1 MGGVLSAGASVK
13 EFLFTQADFDRVRQL
28 IYARAGISLGEGKH
42 EMVYSRLA
50 RRLRALGLTTCSA
63 YLQLLADQANAPEW
77 EFFTNALTTNL
88 TAFFREAHHF
98 PILAAHVRQ
107 TKAPIVLWTCASST
121 GEEPYSMAIAA
132 CEAFDS
138 LTPPVSILATD
149 IDTQVLE
156 TAGAGIYP
164 LSRVN
169 GLSDA
174 RLQRYFL
181 RGRGEQSGFVRIR
194 PELRSMV
201 SFKRLNLLSDEWG
214 ISTQVD
220 AIFCRNVMIYF
231 DKLTQGNILR
241 RFVPLLK
248 ADGLLFSGH
257 SENLAFVTDRFTLKG
272 KTVYELNPRAGA

>member
-1 MGGVLSAGASVK
+1 MSDGASVK

-28 IYARAGISLGEGKH
+28 IHARAGISLDEGKH
-42 EMVYSRLA
+42 EMVYGRLA
-50 RRLRALGLTTCSA
+50 RRLRMLGLTTCAA

-88 TAFFREAHHF
+88 TAFFRESHHF

-107 TKAPIVLWTCASST
+107 KKVPVVLWTCASST

-156 TAGAGIYP
+156 TAGDGIYP
-164 LSRVN
+164 LSRLN
-169 GLSDA
+169 GLSEE

-181 RGRGEQSGFVRIR
+181 RGRGGQSGFVRIR
-194 PELRSMV
+194 PELRNIV
-201 SFKRLNLLSDEWG
+201 SFKKINLLSSNWD
-214 ISTQVD
+214 INTQID

-231 DKLTQGNILR
+231 DKLTQGDILR

-248 ADGLLFSGH
+248 PDGLLFSGH
-257 SENLAFVTDRFTLKG
+257 SENLAFVTDRFTLKS
-272 KTVYELNPRAGA
+272 KTVYELTQWNGS

>member
-1 MGGVLSAGASVK
+1 VGGVLSDGASVK

-28 IYARAGISLGEGKH
+28 IYARAGISLGDGKH

-50 RRLRALGLTTCSA
+50 RRLRALGLTTCTA
-63 YLQLLADQANAPEW
+63 YLQLLADQVNAPEW

-107 TKAPIVLWTCASST
+107 KKAPIVLWTCASST

-169 GLSDA
+169 GLSEE

-194 PELRSMV
+194 PEIRNMV
-201 SFKRLNLLSDEWG
+201 IFKRLNLLSDDWG
-214 ISTQVD
+214 ISTQID

-257 SENLAFVTDRFTLKG
+257 SENLAFVTDRFILKG
-272 KTVYELNPRAGA
+272 KTVYELSQRYGV

>member
-1 MGGVLSAGASVK
+1 
-13 EFLFTQADFDRVRQL
+13 
-28 IYARAGISLGEGKH
+28 
-42 EMVYSRLA
+42 
-50 RRLRALGLTTCSA
+50 
-63 YLQLLADQANAPEW
+63 
-77 EFFTNALTTNL
+77 
-88 TAFFREAHHF
+88 
-98 PILAAHVRQ
+98 
-107 TKAPIVLWTCASST
+107 
-121 GEEPYSMAIAA
+121 MAIAA

-164 LSRVN
+164 LSRLS
-169 GLSDA
+169 GLSEE

-181 RGRGEQSGFVRIR
+181 RGRGVQSGFVRIR
-194 PELRSMV
+194 SELRNMV
-201 SFKRLNLLSDEWG
+201 SFKRVNLLSEDWG

-248 ADGLLFSGH
+248 SDGLLFSGH

-272 KTVYELNPRAGA
+272 KTVYELSQRLGA